1 MPVLKSV
8 PRTRGKAKI
17 KISEKRKQVKAMLE
31 KMKSEDL
38 DVTLTLIQELI
49 PNGLIAAKEEME
61 KEVRK
66 LTGKRYKHGKE
77 NVSWGSQAGS
87 IYLRDQKIPIDVPRV
102 RNKKQKKEVSLETY
116 QKLQEP
122 YKADK
127 QTMLKLLCGIS
138 MHKYAKCADLVPEV
152 FGISAS
158 NLSKRF
164 RQSTAAKVQRLKTR
178 SLSLDDFICIFI
190 DGKRYARD
198 GLLVALGITTSGA
211 KVVLDIE
218 HSHSENGLV
227 VEQMLDRLVRRGL
240 KYEDGL
246 LFIVD
251 GSKGLIKGI
260 KNKFKEYAFIQ
271 RCQWHKR
278 ENIISYL
285 DKAQKEVYKRR
296 LRLAYQKT
304 TYKEASES
312 LELIYRQLVKTN
324 LSAAGSLKE
333 GLEETL
339 TLHKLGL
346 SAELKKSLNTTNCIE
361 SVMSQLAQYTD
372 KVDRW
377 RDSYQLI
384 RWTAASLLEIEPMLK
399 TVSNARY
406 LNVLRFKMQEEIR
419 KRQEKKY
426 GKPVEDE
433 IMELMLI

>member
-1 MPVLKSV
+1 MPATIKVAKK
-8 PRTRGKAKI
+8 RGKAKV
-17 KISEKRKQVKAMLE
+17 KISEKRKQVKLMLK

-38 DVTLTLIQELI
+38 DVAITLIQELI
-49 PNGLIAAKEEME
+49 PHGLMAAKEEME
-61 KEVRK
+61 KEVAR
-66 LTGKRYKHGKE
+66 LTGERYKHGKE
-77 NVSWGSQAGS
+77 NVSWGSQPGS

-102 RNKKQKKEVSLETY
+102 RNKKGNKEIPLAAYS
-116 QKLQEP
+116 KLQNP

-138 MHKYAKCADLVPEV
+138 MHKYTKCAGLVPEV

-158 NLSKRF
+158 NLSKRL
-164 RQSTAAKVQRLKTR
+164 RKCTADKVRRLKTR
-178 SLSLDDFICIFI
+178 SLALDDFICIFI
-190 DGKRYARD
+190 DGKRYAKD

-211 KVVLDIE
+211 KVILDIE

-227 VEQMLDRLVRRGL
+227 VEQLLDRLIRRGL

-246 LFIVD
+246 LFVVD
-251 GSKGLIKGI
+251 GSKGLIKGV

-285 DKAQKEVYKRR
+285 EPAQKQVYKRR
-296 LRLAYQKT
+296 LRSAYQKT
-304 TYKEASES
+304 TYKEANKA
-312 LELIYRQLVKTN
+312 LKLIYRQLIEIN

-346 SAELKKSLNTTNCIE
+346 SPELRKSLNTTNCIE
-361 SVMSQLAQYTD
+361 SIMSQLAQYTD

-377 RDSYQLI
+377 RNSYQLI
-384 RWTAASLLEIEPMLK
+384 RWTSASLLEIEPMLK
-399 TVSNARY
+399 TISNARY
-406 LNVLRFKMQEEIR
+406 LNVLRFKMQEEIK

-426 GKPVEDE
+426 RKPIEDE

>member
-1 MPVLKSV
+1 MPVLMSV
-8 PRTRGKAKI
+8 PRVRGKAKV
-17 KISEKRKQVKAMLE
+17 KISEKRKQVKAMLK

-38 DVTLTLIQELI
+38 DVTITLIQELI
-49 PNGLIAAKEEME
+49 PNGLMAAKEEME
-61 KEVRK
+61 KEIQQ
-66 LTGKRYKHGKE
+66 LTGERYKHGKE
-77 NVSWGSQAGS
+77 NVSWGSQPGS

-102 RNKKQKKEVSLETY
+102 RNKKRNQEVPLKTY

-127 QTMLKLLCGIS
+127 QTMLKILCGIS
-138 MHKYAKCADLVPEV
+138 MHKYAKCAELIPEV

-164 RQSTAAKVQRLKTR
+164 RRNTAAKVRRLKTR
-178 SLSLDDFICIFI
+178 SLALDDFICIFI
-190 DGKRYARD
+190 DGKRFAKD
-198 GLLVALGITTSGA
+198 GLLVVLGITTSGV
-211 KVVLDIE
+211 KVILDIE
-218 HSHSENGLV
+218 HSHSENGYV
-227 VEQMLDRLVRRGL
+227 VEQLLDRLIRRGL
-240 KYEDGL
+240 KYEAGL
-246 LFIVD
+246 LFVVD

-260 KNKFKEYAFIQ
+260 KNKFKEFAFIQ

-285 DKAQKEVYKRR
+285 DKSQKEVYKRR
-296 LRLAYQKT
+296 LRSAYQKT
-304 TYKEASES
+304 TYKEAHTA
-312 LELIYRQLVKTN
+312 LELIYRQLAEIN

-346 SAELKKSLNTTNCIE
+346 SSELKKSLNTTNCIE

-377 RDSYQLI
+377 QGSYQLI
-384 RWTAASLLEIEPMLK
+384 RWTSAALLEIEPMLK
-399 TVSNARY
+399 TVSNSKY
-406 LNVLRFKMQEEIR
+406 LNVLRFKMQEEIK

-426 GKPVEDE
+426 GKPIEDE

>member
-1 MPVLKSV
+1 MPVLKRV
-8 PRTRGKAKI
+8 PRTRGKAKV
-17 KISEKRKQVKAMLE
+17 KISEKRKQVKIMLE

-38 DVTLTLIQELI
+38 DVTITLIQELI
-49 PNGLIAAKEEME
+49 PNGLLAAKEEME
-61 KEVRK
+61 KEVHK

-77 NVSWGSQAGS
+77 NVSWGSQPGS
-87 IYLRDQKIPIDVPRV
+87 IYLRDQKIPIEVPRV
-102 RNKKQKKEVSLETY
+102 RNKKRNEEVSLESY

-138 MHKYAKCADLVPEV
+138 MHKYAKCSELVPEV

-164 RQSTAAKVQRLKTR
+164 RQSTAAKVRRLKTR

-190 DGKRYARD
+190 DGKRYAKD
-198 GLLVALGITTSGA
+198 GLLVVLGITTSGA
-211 KVVLDIE
+211 KVILDIE
-218 HSHSENGLV
+218 HSHSENGHV
-227 VEQMLDRLVRRGL
+227 VEQLLDRLIRRGL

-246 LFIVD
+246 LFVVD

-278 ENIISYL
+278 ENILSYL
-285 DKAQKEVYKRR
+285 DPAQKQVYKRR
-296 LRLAYQKT
+296 LRSAYHKT
-304 TYKEASES
+304 TYKEANEA
-312 LELIYRQLVKTN
+312 LKLIYRQLVEIN

-346 SAELKKSLNTTNCIE
+346 SSELKKSFNTTNCIE

-377 RDSYQLI
+377 RNSYQLI

-399 TVSNARY
+399 TVSNAKY
-406 LNVLRFKMQEEIR
+406 LNVLRFKMRQEI
-419 KRQEKKY
+419 KNRQEKKY
-426 GKPVEDE
+426 GKPIEDE

>member
-1 MPVLKSV
+1 MPVLRSV
-8 PRTRGKAKI
+8 SRTRGKARV
-17 KISEKRKQVKAMLE
+17 KISEKRKQVKAMLG

-38 DVTLTLIQELI
+38 DVTITLIQELI
-49 PNGLIAAKEEME
+49 PNGLKAAKEEME
-61 KEVRK
+61 KKVKK
-66 LTGKRYKHGKE
+66 LTGERYKHGKE
-77 NVSWGSQAGS
+77 NVGWGSQPGS

-102 RNKKQKKEVSLETY
+102 RNKKGNKEISLETY
-116 QKLQEP
+116 KKLQKP

-138 MHKYAKCADLVPEV
+138 MHKYAKCAKLVPEV

-164 RQSTAAKVQRLKTR
+164 RKGAAAKVRRLKTR
-178 SLSLDDFICIFI
+178 SLALDDFICIFI

-198 GLLVALGITTSGA
+198 GLLVVLGITTSGA
-211 KVVLDIE
+211 KVILDIE
-218 HSHSENGLV
+218 HSHSENGHV
-227 VEQMLDRLVRRGL
+227 VEQLLDRLIRRGL

-260 KNKFKEYAFIQ
+260 KSKFKEYAFIQ

-312 LELIYRQLVKTN
+312 LGLIYRQLVKTN

-377 RDSYQLI
+377 RDSYQLL
-384 RWTAASLLEIEPMLK
+384 RWTAASLLEIEPTLK

-406 LNVLRFKMQEEIR
+406 LNVLRFKMQEEIK

-426 GKPVEDE
+426 ERPIEDE

>member
-8 PRTRGKAKI
+8 ARTRGKAKV
-17 KISEKRKQVKAMLE
+17 KITEKRKQVKAMLE

-38 DVTLTLIQELI
+38 DVTITLIQELI
-49 PNGLIAAKEEME
+49 PSGLMAAKEEME
-61 KEVRK
+61 KEIKK
-66 LTGKRYKHGKE
+66 LTGERYKHGKE
-77 NVSWGSQAGS
+77 NVSWGSQPGS
-87 IYLRDQKIPIDVPRV
+87 IFLRDQKIPIEVPRV
-102 RNKKQKKEVSLETY
+102 RNKKENKEIQLKTY
-116 QKLQEP
+116 RKLQSP

-138 MHKYAKCADLVPEV
+138 MHKYAQCSELVPEV

-164 RQSTAAKVQRLKTR
+164 RRSTAAKVRRLKTR
-178 SLSLDDFICIFI
+178 SLSLDDFIGIFI
-190 DGKRYARD
+190 DGKRYAKD
-198 GLLVALGITTSGA
+198 GLLVVLGITTSGA
-211 KVVLDIE
+211 KVILDIE
-218 HSHSENGLV
+218 HSHSENGHV
-227 VEQMLDRLVRRGL
+227 VEQLLDRLIRRGL

-285 DKAQKEVYKRR
+285 EPAQKQVYKRR
-296 LRLAYQKT
+296 LRSAYQKT
-304 TYKEASES
+304 TYKEATDA
-312 LELIYRQLVKTN
+312 LELIFRHLVEIN

-346 SAELKKSLNTTNCIE
+346 SPELKKSFNTTNCIE
-361 SVMSQLAQYTD
+361 SVMS
-372 KVDRW
+372 
-377 RDSYQLI
+377 
-384 RWTAASLLEIEPMLK
+384 
-399 TVSNARY
+399 
-406 LNVLRFKMQEEIR
+406 
-419 KRQEKKY
+419 
-426 GKPVEDE
+426 
-433 IMELMLI
+433 

>member
-1 MPVLKSV
+1 MPVLKSLS
-8 PRTRGKAKI
+8 RRRGKSKV
-17 KISEKRKQVKAMLE
+17 KISEKRKQVKTMLE
-31 KMKSEDL
+31 KMKNEDL
-38 DVTLTLIQELI
+38 DVTITLIQELI
-49 PNGLIAAKEEME
+49 PNGLLAAKEEME
-61 KEVRK
+61 KEVKK
-66 LTGKRYKHGKE
+66 LTGERYRHGKE
-77 NVSWGSQAGS
+77 NVSWGSQPGS
-87 IYLRDQKIPIDVPRV
+87 IYLRDQKIPIDVPRI
-102 RNKKQKKEVSLETY
+102 RNKKENKEVSLKTY
-116 QKLQEP
+116 QKFQEP

-127 QTMLKLLCGIS
+127 ETMLKLLCGIS
-138 MHKYAKCADLVPEV
+138 MHKYAKCAKLVPEV

-164 RQSTAAKVQRLKTR
+164 RQNTASKVRRLKTR

-190 DGKRYARD
+190 DGKRYAKD
-198 GLLVALGITTSGA
+198 GLLVVLGITTSGT
-211 KVVLDIE
+211 KIILDIE
-218 HSHSENGLV
+218 HSHSENGHV
-227 VEQMLDRLVRRGL
+227 VEQLLDRLIRRGL

-260 KNKFKEYAFIQ
+260 KNRFKEYAFIQ

-285 DKAQKEVYKRR
+285 DKVQKEVYKRR

-312 LELIYRQLVKTN
+312 LELIYRQLVEIN

-377 RDSYQLI
+377 RDSYQLL

-399 TVSNARY
+399 TVSNTKY
-406 LNVLRFKMQEEIR
+406 LNVLRFKMQKEIK

-426 GKPVEDE
+426 GRPLEDE

>member
-1 MPVLKSV
+1 MPAVISV
-8 PRTRGKAKI
+8 AKKRGKAKI

-38 DVTLTLIQELI
+38 DVTISLIQELI
-49 PNGLIAAKEEME
+49 PNGLEAAIEEME
-61 KEVRK
+61 KEVKR
-66 LTGKRYKHGKE
+66 LTGIRYKHGKE
-77 NVSWGSQAGS
+77 NRSWGKQPGS
-87 IYLRDQKIPIDVPRV
+87 IYLRDQKTPIEVPRV
-102 RNKKQKKEVSLETY
+102 RNKKENKEVPLETY
-116 QKLQEP
+116 KKLQSP

-138 MHKYAKCADLVPEV
+138 MHKYAKCAELIPEV

-164 RQSTAAKVQRLKTR
+164 RKGASEKIRRLKTR
-178 SLSLDDFICIFI
+178 SLALEDFICIFI
-190 DGKRYARD
+190 DGKRYAKD
-198 GLLVALGITTSGA
+198 GLLIVLGITTSGV
-211 KVVLDIE
+211 KVILDIE
-218 HSHSENGLV
+218 HSYSENRHV
-227 VEQMLDRLVRRGL
+227 VEQLLDRLIRRGV

-251 GSKGLIKGI
+251 GSKGLINGI

-285 DKAQKEVYKRR
+285 DPAQKEVYKRR
-296 LRLAYQKT
+296 LRSAYQKT
-304 TYKEASES
+304 TYKEANEA
-312 LELIYRQLVKTN
+312 LELIHRQLVEIN

-346 SAELKKSLNTTNCIE
+346 SAELKKSFNTTNCIE
-361 SVMSQLAQYTD
+361 SVISQLAQYTD

-377 RDSYQLI
+377 RNSYQLL
-384 RWTAASLLEIEPMLK
+384 RWTAVALLEIEPILNK
-399 TVSNARY
+399 VSNARY
-406 LNVLRFKMQEEIR
+406 LKVLRFKMQQEIK

-426 GKPVEDE
+426 GKPIEDE
-433 IMELMLI
+433 IMELMFV